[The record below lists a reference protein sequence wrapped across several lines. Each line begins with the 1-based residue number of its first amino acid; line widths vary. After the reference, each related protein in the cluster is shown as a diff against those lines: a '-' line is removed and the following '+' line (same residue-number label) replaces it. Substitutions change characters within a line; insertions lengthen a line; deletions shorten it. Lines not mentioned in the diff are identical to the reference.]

1 MSAITKV
8 KSLSIWVFVIP
19 FIAVN
24 VCLFI
29 TTNLHFLI
37 DQPYRLF
44 NTFPYID
51 GGTSISRTARFFPNY
66 LIFKP
71 AMFLTSYLLIK
82 YWLYNKEIIKHFDQD
97 NKHIKRFVFFGI
109 ASAIMLILHSI
120 FLGIKFDFAIY
131 KLFRRVV
138 MLSFIIFEVVA
149 QTYLVLTLYSLKD
162 KLKDYIN
169 STILKCKIFL
179 VTTLI
184 LVALISIPIVSM
196 PGNKFLKHALEWD
209 FFLGVIG
216 FYLLTYFMWK
226 VRKN

>member
-24 VCLFI
+24 LCLFI

-97 NKHIKRFVFFGI
+97 HKHIKRFVFFGI

-120 FLGIKFDFAIY
+120 FLGVKFDFAIY

-138 MLSFIIFEVVA
+138 MLSFIIFELVA

-169 STILKCKIFL
+169 SIFLKCKIFL
-179 VTTLI
+179 VSILI
-184 LVALISIPIVSM
+184 LVALISLPIVTM

-216 FYLLTYFMWK
+216 FYLLTFFMWK
-226 VRKN
+226 VKKN